1 MAIYQANTGVSYD
14 DTFNSLDWVY
24 ENKVKIKGKMS
35 EEQIYEY
42 FDLFRTYLDNT
53 INNILLVNKTN
64 EKEEYIRK
72 LCRYVIKNLLPICNQ
87 KIAYYNSRKN
97 PKNNSGY
104 MLSSQEMI
112 LFNNWLDMEDDLF
125 AIASMR
131 SLTHYALYLERD
143 DPLDQKVWCY
153 ILNDVMGGIF
163 YYANQM
169 ILNSKYQNLFKQCPT
184 GYGKCV
190 SKDTLIFTENGM
202 KEIKD
207 VVVGENVYSMDKNKL
222 VLQKV
227 LNKWESKKT
236 QYKITTR
243 SGKSIVVSPEHR
255 LFTQKGYVQAKDLT
269 KDDFLY
275 SMLSKVE
282 LNNKI
287 DDNELV
293 FISLMLFEGSCTESF
308 LSFTQEENDVYSK
321 FKDVCKN
328 LNFTFG
334 ESKKENNKAFTLW
347 FHKRGGK
354 VQNLLKKYELYG
366 HTSHNK
372 RLPKQFFTMPL
383 EQKYKFIG
391 YMLATDGYIPKYN
404 RFDLIGISLASE
416 KLIDDIQLLLSTCG
430 IYSKK
435 SYKKIKNNSKE
446 FDSWRLEIPDE
457 YAKIIYDNCYCYHKQ
472 QKLFDRQ
479 EIIDSK
485 SVNCYCNRTNYP
497 KIVLEHCKEFK
508 KENNKQWKRNKSFKR
523 EIVEEFNTRTHLL
536 DDVVYQDFY
545 WDKIEKIE
553 FSSNE
558 IDMIDIEVENNHNFV
573 ANGLLSHNSKSDCNI
588 ICYILGYDPNASIM
602 KVVGNPR
609 LVGEMTENV
618 VKMLQSPRHAKVFK
632 QYAKEYE
639 KMKDKDDIFTTLSK
653 KDGLF
658 KLKMS
663 KKARTFLCV
672 NKDTDIDGT
681 RYDYQFFDDIT
692 QSKDRE
698 NVNRHMMD
706 RDKFTGQWRKRASSE
721 YEVRRF
727 FTGTAYHIEDFLS
740 YCKNYYSNQ
749 QPLIVDIDTIYFKWR
764 KFCKLS
770 KDKKSVYIMV
780 QKLADLD
787 LGEESCYCTFPQKYT
802 KREALNMLRGSLG
815 SVREFWA
822 MEQQQPLPPET
833 LAFDYAYL
841 QTYSIL
847 PKDILEK
854 RALTKM
860 IIDPSRKGND
870 NFAGLIFKQSSIE
883 NTDKYY
889 LTSCYYQKKS
899 GKVALPNIADLI
911 VEHKV
916 DVIYIENNID
926 CVQLLEQELE
936 KRKYFNYKIKEFYSY
951 MKKDEKIAK
960 YRDDIR
966 DLIIFPIQRMYHF
979 DSDMGRALKDIT
991 SYRLDG
997 NNANDDSIDCCAM
1010 FCEQE
1015 SENME
1020 NEVEIFDFDF
1030 SLR

>member
-14 DTFNSLDWVY
+14 DTFNSLDWVF

-169 ILNSKYQNLFKQCPT
+169 ILNGKYQNLFKQCPT
-184 GYGKCV
+184 GYGK
-190 SKDTLIFTENGM
+190 
-202 KEIKD
+202 
-207 VVVGENVYSMDKNKL
+207 
-222 VLQKV
+222 
-227 LNKWESKKT
+227 
-236 QYKITTR
+236 
-243 SGKSIVVSPEHR
+243 
-255 LFTQKGYVQAKDLT
+255 
-269 KDDFLY
+269 
-275 SMLSKVE
+275 
-282 LNNKI
+282 
-287 DDNELV
+287 
-293 FISLMLFEGSCTESF
+293 
-308 LSFTQEENDVYSK
+308 
-321 FKDVCKN
+321 
-328 LNFTFG
+328 
-334 ESKKENNKAFTLW
+334 
-347 FHKRGGK
+347 
-354 VQNLLKKYELYG
+354 
-366 HTSHNK
+366 
-372 RLPKQFFTMPL
+372 
-383 EQKYKFIG
+383 
-391 YMLATDGYIPKYN
+391 
-404 RFDLIGISLASE
+404 
-416 KLIDDIQLLLSTCG
+416 
-430 IYSKK
+430 
-435 SYKKIKNNSKE
+435 
-446 FDSWRLEIPDE
+446 
-457 YAKIIYDNCYCYHKQ
+457 
-472 QKLFDRQ
+472 
-479 EIIDSK
+479 
-485 SVNCYCNRTNYP
+485 
-497 KIVLEHCKEFK
+497 
-508 KENNKQWKRNKSFKR
+508 
-523 EIVEEFNTRTHLL
+523 
-536 DDVVYQDFY
+536 
-545 WDKIEKIE
+545 
-553 FSSNE
+553 
-558 IDMIDIEVENNHNFV
+558 
-573 ANGLLSHNSKSDCNI
+573 SKSDCNI

-749 QPLIVDIDTIYFKWR
+749 QPLIVDVDTIYFKWR

-770 KDKKSVYIMV
+770 KDKNSVYIMV
-780 QKLADLD
+780 PKLADLD

-802 KREALNMLRGSLG
+802 KREALNMLHGSLG

-889 LTSCYYQKKS
+889 FTSCYYQKKS